1 MPNLSDP
8 DLSWNVD
15 DKMKRILPK
24 SVPGESLSSSSARV
38 SNPNK
43 PYTSHR
49 NLQNSAHVDAV
60 AEVKRLRKVEASV
73 LRDLEEGKKAL
84 DNTKW
89 VCVSMV
95 V

>member
-1 MPNLSDP
+1 MSDP
-8 DLSWNVD
+8 GLSWHVD
-15 DKMKRILPK
+15 DKMKRKLPK
-24 SVPGESLSSSSARV
+24 SVPGESLSSSSSSARV

-60 AEVKRLRKVEASV
+60 AEVKRLREVEASV
-73 LRDLEEGKKAL
+73 LRDLEEGNKAL